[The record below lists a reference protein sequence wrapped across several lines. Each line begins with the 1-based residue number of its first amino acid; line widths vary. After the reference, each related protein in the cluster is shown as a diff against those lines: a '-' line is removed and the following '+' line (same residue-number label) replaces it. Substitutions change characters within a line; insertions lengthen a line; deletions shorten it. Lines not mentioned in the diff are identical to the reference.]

1 MMEKQ
6 NVKKPKTFISILL
19 GIAVGLFLKLFIL
32 DAVFISGTSM
42 EPCLYDG
49 QAVLLS
55 KMAYG
60 IVVPFSSK
68 VVLHWAHPEVN
79 DIVYYLHESKIV
91 IKRCVGIENEGLS
104 FYSNKG
110 YYVVI
115 NNNTERTIPLSE
127 QQYQRLK
134 NTRSIPQGYIFAV
147 GDNYEESVDSR
158 DYGFVFASHVAGK
171 VLCK

>member
-1 MMEKQ
+1 MKKTQ
-6 NVKKPKTFISILL
+6 RVKKSKPFVSIFL
-19 GIAVGLFLKLFIL
+19 GIAVGLLLKLFIL
-32 DAVFISGTSM
+32 DAVFISGSSM
-42 EPCLYDG
+42 EPRLHGG
-49 QAVLLS
+49 QFVLLN
-55 KMAYG
+55 KTAYG
-60 IVVPFSSK
+60 LVIPFSSK
-68 VVLHWAHPEVN
+68 VALHWAYPEVN
-79 DIVYYLHESKIV
+79 DIVYYLHDSKIV

-104 FYSNKG
+104 FYSNTG

-115 NNNTERTIPLSE
+115 DNNRERTIPLSE
-127 QQYQRLK
+127 QEYQRLK